1 VKTSYFGVSNL
12 SIEMRGEA
20 DTDHK
25 KNGGKRMPL
34 AATGIDFNRILLSA

>member
-1 VKTSYFGVSNL
+1 MPL
-12 SIEMRGEA
+12 SSKFHILPRLYLPPI
-20 DTDHK
+20 